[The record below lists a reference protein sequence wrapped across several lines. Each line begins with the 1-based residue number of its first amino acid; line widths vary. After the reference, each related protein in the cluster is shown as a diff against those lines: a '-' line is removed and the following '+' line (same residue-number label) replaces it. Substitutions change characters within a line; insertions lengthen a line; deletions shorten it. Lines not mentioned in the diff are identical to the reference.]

1 MIGQRDATVALLLDE
16 VGIAQRLNGLVDT
29 RLGNPQQVGDVDRAN
44 LRVVLRLLEFDDCLD
59 VVLVRRGKRNCPFH
73 SHFWPL
79 SDQWHIYA
87 ARNANII
94 PSVSQESTNTQRITL
109 FGSAKT
115 IE

>member
-1 MIGQRDATVALLLDE
+1 MIGQRDATVTLLLDE
-16 VGIAQRLNGLVDT
+16 VRIAQRLDGLVDA
-29 RLGNPQQVGDVDRAN
+29 RLRNPQQIGDIDRTN
-44 LRVVLRLLEFDDCLD
+44 LGMVLRLLEFDDCLN
-59 VVLVRRGKRNCPFH
+59 VVLVRRGKRDGPFH

-109 FGSAKT
+109 FGSAEKV
-115 IE
+115 E